1 MRYIS
6 HELRTPLNTV
16 FLGLKLLHEEMKARR
31 NNKESL
37 TTIEDIQQSVQ
48 VALGILNELLL
59 FDKVES
65 GILHLDKERIYSFFE
80 YIHDVI
86 SPFRVQVDYP
96 HLILIK
102 LSRVNLRLLLLLFDL
117 NFFCN

>member
-1 MRYIS
+1 MFMRYIS

-16 FLGLKLLHEEMKARR
+16 FLGLKLLHEEMKARS
-31 NNKESL
+31 NNKDSL

-65 GILHLDKERIYSFFE
+65 GILHLDKEKILSIFD
-80 YIHDVI
+80 YIQDVI
-86 SPFRVQVDYP
+86 SPFRVQVHYSP
-96 HLILIK
+96 FTSININFTC
-102 LSRVNLRLLLLLFDL
+102 SLLK
-117 NFFCN
+117 

>member
-16 FLGLKLLHEEMKARR
+16 FLGLKLLHEEMKSKLD
-31 NNKESL
+31 NKESL
-37 TTIEDIQQSVQ
+37 ITIEDIQQSVQ

-65 GILHLDKERIYSFFE
+65 GILHLDKEKILSIFD
-80 YIHDVI
+80 YIQDVI
-86 SPFRVQVDYP
+86 SPFRVQVRIILYSRVNIL
-96 HLILIK
+96 LILI
-102 LSRVNLRLLLLLFDL
+102 LILINLKYDVK
-117 NFFCN
+117 